1 MQAQM
6 TTLAEKVLMHASKLP
21 EGTPLL
27 AKELLHLGNR
37 AAVDQALSRLARRGE
52 LTRAGRGLYLRPVKN
67 RFGTRAPSTEKTI
80 EGVSAQRGE
89 TIVPSG
95 AAAANA
101 LGLTT
106 QVPVREIYFTSGP
119 SRKLSLGSQRIEL
132 RHAPGWKLVLP
143 GRMAGTA
150 IRALEWIGKEASA
163 GALERLKSR
172 LPAEELREIARVR
185 GRLPTWLAAQASA
198 LLNGSVL

>member
-1 MQAQM
+1 MRTQM
-6 TTLAEKVLMHASKLP
+6 PTLAQKVMKHASELP
-21 EGTPLL
+21 EGTPLS
-27 AKELLHLGNR
+27 ARELLHLGNR
-37 AAVDQALSRLARRGE
+37 AAVDQVLSRLTRRGE
-52 LTRAGRGLYLRPVKN
+52 LTRAGRGLYLRPVKS

-80 EGVSAQRGE
+80 EGISARRGE
-89 TIVPSG
+89 TIVPGG

-119 SRKLSLGSQRIEL
+119 SRMLTLGSQRIEL

-150 IRALEWIGKEASA
+150 IRALEWLGKEASA
-163 GALERLKSR
+163 GAIRQLKGK
-172 LPAEELREIARVR
+172 LPAEELRAIAQVR
-185 GRLPTWLAAQASA
+185 GALPTWLATQASG
-198 LLNGSVL
+198 LLNGSVP